1 MKFRNTHIVIALA
14 ALILMMVASPSLAK
28 KKRNT
33 PQRVVAGRVLSP
45 EKQRRYSYFFLE
57 AVRQQNAGKY
67 SAAFDL
73 LSHCLRIDPEA
84 PEAYYLQSMYY
95 SALKQDS
102 LALKCLERAASLAP
116 DNSTYLE
123 RLAESYLN
131 GKGFDKAI
139 LAYEQLADRH
149 RDRTDVLNV
158 LTNLYQQVKNYDG
171 MLDCIRRIEQ
181 MEGSSEEMTLSK
193 MRVYEMKGDSK
204 SAYRV
209 LASLCNEHPNDLSY
223 KVMAGNW
230 LMQHG
235 KRKEAY
241 KMFKA
246 AQEIDSNNDYVQT
259 SLYDYYKEVGEKEA
273 ADGLLERILIN
284 PNTEPKSK
292 ITLMQGVIQDNEAHG
307 GDSTQVLNL
316 FRRILGKNPTDSTMV
331 ELEVAYM
338 SLKKMPEDS
347 INGGLCR
354 LLAMQPENAPAR
366 LQLIQSYWLKEK
378 WDSVIALSKPGTEYN
393 TDELVF
399 SYFLGMAYFQKK
411 DNDQAL
417 EAFRQ
422 AVRRTNS
429 KSDPT
434 LVSDCYSIMGDIYH
448 EKGMTEAAF
457 AAYDSCLQ
465 WKSDHVGCLNNYAY
479 YLSVEN
485 RNLHKAEEMSYKTIK
500 AEPKNSTFLDTYAW
514 ILFQQERYT
523 EARIYIEQ
531 AVKSD
536 TDSIQSPVILEHAG
550 DIYYKTND
558 TGKALDYWNR
568 SLKAGNESVVLPKK
582 IKLKQY
588 IKENE

>member
-1 MKFRNTHIVIALA
+1 MAVLF
-14 ALILMMVASPSLAK
+14 LMTAVSPSLAK
-28 KKRNT
+28 KKKT
-33 PQRVVAGRVLSP
+33 APQRVVAGKTLSA
-45 EKQRRYSYFFLE
+45 EEQRRYDYFFLE

-67 SAAFDL
+67 SAAFEL
-73 LSHCLRIDPEA
+73 LSHCLKIAPNA
-84 PEAYYLQSMYY
+84 PEAYYLQAMYY

-102 LALKCLERAASLAP
+102 LALRNLERAASLNP

-123 RLAESYLN
+123 RLAQYYLN
-131 GKGFDKAI
+131 GKDFDKAI
-139 LAYEQLADRH
+139 SAYEQLAGRH

-158 LTNLYQQVKNYDG
+158 LINLYQQAKNYDG
-171 MLDCIRRIEQ
+171 MLNCINRIERI
-181 MEGSSEEMTLSK
+181 EGSSEEIALSK
-193 MRVYEMKGDSK
+193 MRVYEMKEDSR
-204 SAYRV
+204 SASKV
-209 LASLCNEHPNDLSY
+209 LKSLCDEHPNDLTY
-223 KVMAGNW
+223 KVMMGNW
-230 LMQHG
+230 FMQHG

-241 KMFKA
+241 RMFA
-246 AQEIDSNNDYVQT
+246 AARKIDPDNDYVQT
-259 SLYDYYKEVGEKEA
+259 SLYDYYNAVGEKEHA
-273 ADGLLERILIN
+273 GALLESILIN

-292 ITLMQGVIQDNEAHG
+292 VTLMRGVIQDNEAHR

-316 FRRILGKNPTDSTMV
+316 FRRILGKNPMDSTMI
-331 ELEVAYM
+331 ELEVAYR

-347 INGGLCR
+347 INGGLYR
-354 LLAMQPENAPAR
+354 LLAIQPENARAR

-399 SYFLGMAYFQKK
+399 SYFLGIAYYQKK
-411 DNDQAL
+411 DNNHAL

-422 AVRRTNS
+422 AVKRTTS
-429 KSDPT
+429 KSDPS
-434 LVSDCYSIMGDIYH
+434 LVSDCYSIMGEIYH
-448 EKGMTEAAF
+448 EKGMTEETF

-531 AVKSD
+531 AVKND
-536 TDSIQSPVILEHAG
+536 TDSVQSPVILEHAG
-550 DIYYKTND
+550 DIYYKNND
-558 TGKALDYWNR
+558 PDKALDYWNQA
-568 SLKAGNESVVLPKK
+568 LKAGSESVVLPKK